1 MKRISSITFTRAI
14 TASALILGL
23 PDMVRALPILNEFV
37 ANHDAVDTM
46 EFVEVFGTPLTD
58 YSGYSIL
65 QLEGDAAPSAT
76 GNIDTVDVVGTT
88 DALGL
93 WVSAPFDNRIE
104 NGTITLL
111 LVQGF
116 TGAVGTDLDTNDDGV
131 LESMPWTSLVDS
143 IGVTD
148 GGAGDRNYS
157 SVILSPSFD
166 GGTLTPGGASR
177 IPNGV
182 DTDTLLDWKRN
193 NFNRNNSSPVFGQAA
208 NTPGALNSLQV
219 PEPSGI
225 LLLVCAAFAC
235 FGAGRRVIR

>member
-1 MKRISSITFTRAI
+1 MKRNNWLILTRSLAVCAVFLI
-14 TASALILGL
+14 LPAAASA
-23 PDMVRALPILNEFV
+23 VPILNEYV
-37 ANHDAVDTM
+37 ANHDAIDTM

-58 YSGYSIL
+58 YSSYSIL
-65 QLEGDAAPSAT
+65 QIEGDAAPSAT
-76 GNIDTVDVVGTT
+76 GNIDTVDIVGTT

-93 WVSAPFDNRIE
+93 WVSAPFDNRLE

-116 TGAVGTDLDTNDDGV
+116 TGAAGTDLDTNDDGV
-131 LESMPWTSLVDS
+131 LDSMPWATLLDS
-143 IGVTD
+143 VGVTD

-157 SVILSPSFD
+157 PVVLTPSFD

-219 PEPSGI
+219 PEPSAI
-225 LLLVCAAFAC
+225 VLLICAAF
-235 FGAGRRVIR
+235 GLAGYSRGDR

>member
-1 MKRISSITFTRAI
+1 MNCHIRRILTRPAAALCLAAMLPAV
-14 TASALILGL
+14 ASAL
-23 PDMVRALPILNEFV
+23 PIINEFV
-37 ANHDAVDTM
+37 ANHDATDTM
-46 EFVEVFGTPLTD
+46 EFVEVFGTPNTD
-58 YSGYSIL
+58 YSSFSIL
-65 QLEGDAAPSAT
+65 QLEGDAVPSTT
-76 GNIDTVDVVGTT
+76 GTVDTIHPVGTT

-93 WVSAPFDNRIE
+93 WVSDPINNVIE

-116 TGAVGTDLDTNDDGV
+116 TGAMGTDLDTNDDGT
-131 LESMPWTSLVDS
+131 LDSMPWTSLVDS

-148 GGAGDRNYS
+148 AGAGDRNYS
-157 SVILSPSFD
+157 SVVLSPSFD

-182 DTDTLLDWKRN
+182 DTDTLLDWRRN

-225 LLLVCAAFAC
+225 LLLVCAATAC